1 MAALL
6 PDVARERIRQRPGP
20 LREPAVLVLAG
31 LVPMVLVVG
40 VLLAQ
45 AVQREGGYD
54 PVRQTVSTLAGRGAQ
69 DRWVMTTTLILIGAL
84 YLAVAAGLRAPRPG
98 RWVLAV
104 GAVAALVTGL
114 APQPAVGSSAVHM
127 VGMVVGCVALTIW
140 PLGLLGEPHLRVGS
154 LVAVGAMVAAD
165 AWLCA
170 QAWTDGT
177 WLGVAERVVLLTQT
191 VWPVRVAMGPRRL
204 GSATRWTLV
213 LALVPPVVLV
223 AGLVAAQAAHPAA
236 DPLQSSL
243 SALARLGA
251 ADRWIVTA
259 TVLTAGLTYVAV
271 AAGLRR
277 VPGSGRVLLGL
288 GGGFLVVS
296 ALFPQPAAGV
306 SWVHM
311 AAGAL
316 AWAGFAAW
324 PLTVAASATTSP
336 RLRGASAAA
345 FAVLLA
351 LLAWFT
357 VQMVTSGTWYGL
369 SERITF
375 LAMGVWPVVLAVRG
389 VVERE
394 DALVDSRHPG
404 GGA

>member
-1 MAALL
+1 VAALL
-6 PDVARERIRQRPGP
+6 PDVARERMAQRPGP

-31 LVPMVLVVG
+31 LVPVVLVVG

-45 AVQREGGYD
+45 AVQRAGGYD
-54 PVRQTVSTLAGRGAQ
+54 PVRQTVSTLAGRGA
-69 DRWVMTTTLILIGAL
+69 DERWVMTTTLILIGAL
-84 YLAVAAGLRAPRPG
+84 YLAVAAALRAPRPG

-127 VGMVVGCVALTIW
+127 AGMTLGCIALTAW
-140 PLGLLGEPHLRVGS
+140 PLGLLGEPRLRVGS
-154 LVAVGAMVAAD
+154 LVAVGAMLAAD

-191 VWPVRVAMGPRRL
+191 VWPVRVAMGTRGL

-213 LALVPPVVLV
+213 LALVPPVVFV
-223 AGLVAAQAAHPAA
+223 AGLVAAQAAQPAA
-236 DPLQSSL
+236 DPLHSSL

-251 ADRWIVTA
+251 PDRWILTA

-277 VPGSGRVLLGL
+277 VPGLGRVLLGL

-296 ALFPQPAAGV
+296 ALFPQPATGV

-324 PLTVAASATTSP
+324 PLTVAASSSTSP
-336 RLRGASAAA
+336 RLRGTSLGA
-345 FAVLLA
+345 FAVLVA

-375 LAMGVWPVVLAVRG
+375 LAMSVWPVVMAVRG
-389 VVERE
+389 ALEPR
-394 DALVDSRHPG
+394 DALVDPRPADG
-404 GGA
+404 GP

>member
-6 PDVARERIRQRPGP
+6 SDVARVRMRQRPGP
-20 LREPAVLVLAG
+20 LREPTTVLVLAG
-31 LVPMVLVVG
+31 LAPVVLVVG

-45 AVQREGGYD
+45 AVQRPGGYD
-54 PVRQTVSTLAGRGAQ
+54 PVRQTVSTLAGRGAE
-69 DRWVMTTTLILIGAL
+69 DRWVMTTTLILLGAL

-104 GAVAALVTGL
+104 GAVAAIATGL

-127 VGMVVGCVALTIW
+127 ACTALGCVALTTW
-140 PLGLLGEPHLRVGS
+140 PLGLLGEPHLRAGS
-154 LVAVGAMVAAD
+154 LVVVGAMAAAD
-165 AWLCA
+165 AWVCA

-191 VWPVRVAMGPRRL
+191 VWPVRVAMGSRRL
-204 GSATRWTLV
+204 GSAARWTFV

-223 AGLVAAQAAHPAA
+223 VGLVAAQAARPEA
-236 DPLQSSL
+236 DPLRASL

-251 ADRWIVTA
+251 ADRWILTT

-271 AAGLRR
+271 AAGLRG
-277 VPGSGRVLLGL
+277 VPTTGRVLLGL

-296 ALFPQPAAGV
+296 ALFPQPATGV

-311 AAGAL
+311 VSGAL
-316 AWAGFAAW
+316 AWAGFGAW
-324 PLTVAASATTSP
+324 PLTVAASPSTP
-336 RLRGASAAA
+336 RSLRRASVAAW
-345 FAVLLA
+345 AVLVA

-369 SERITF
+369 TERITF
-375 LAMGVWPVVLAVRG
+375 LAMGVWPVVMAVRG
-389 VVERE
+389 VLEAR
-394 DALVDSRHPG
+394 DARVDPRPEG
-404 GGA
+404 GT